1 MGSDPKLNLHQWGL
15 KHLLEKG
22 WNMDVQVMVVLR
34 NKFRP
39 KKRQRSDFQTATF
52 SFVKT
57 EEEKL
62 KKMAKKKYSDFLDT
76 LDMNSLETEAETS
89 SSLSSSCTS
98 SSCLPCL
105 EGLCGW
111 R

>member
-1 MGSDPKLNLHQWGL
+1 MN
-15 KHLLEKG
+15 
-22 WNMDVQVMVVLR
+22 VQVMVVLR

-62 KKMAKKKYSDFLDT
+62 KKMAKKKYSEFLDT
-76 LDMNSLETEAETS
+76 LDKNSLKMEVESFGRNAENITVKTS
-89 SSLSSSCTS
+89 SVN
-98 SSCLPCL
+98 
-105 EGLCGW
+105 EANA
-111 R
+111 